1 MKRTGISLTLFLG
14 LVLFLQPVWGED
26 TPQVE
31 GVLSARGALTEVNP
45 QERVF
50 RFKKEK
56 GLDLTYFLDD
66 EGLVSLNNF
75 AAGDF
80 VEIEYVY
87 DKDYRKVVRSLR
99 KLPPP
104 ETSD

>member
-1 MKRTGISLTLFLG
+1 MKRTGISLILFLG

-31 GVLSARGALTEVNP
+31 GVLSAQGTLTEVNP
-45 QERVF
+45 QERFF

-66 EGLVSLNNF
+66 ESVISLNHF
-75 AAGDF
+75 ATGDF

-87 DKDYRKVVRSLR
+87 DKDYRKVVRSLK

-104 ETSD
+104 ES